1 MGQVS
6 AHKKQ
11 GTEAKFS
18 VRSAL
23 VFWAC
28 SHLFLSSQ
36 IFTDFDEIRQEIE
49 SETERLSGNNKVRR
63 RRTSECY
70 QLDGLSYSSKSR
82 FSSSA
87 RCGQSED
94 YRRVSFKQMQPDE
107 SINRVFFSPTEIL
120 GKAGTALLW
129 RPPRA
134 KENWISQQRLY
145 SLFIKFQPTAEN
157 HSIFFLRKVG
167 WNL

>member
-11 GTEAKFS
+11 GTEANSS

-49 SETERLSGNNKVRR
+49 NETERLSGNNKVRR
-63 RRTSECY
+63 RQTSECY
-70 QLDGLSYSSKSR
+70 QLGGLSHSRKSR

-107 SINRVFFSPTEIL
+107 SINSCFFFRLKFWGKRVWLCSGDRPELRKTGFHSRDYTPCLSNFSPEQKIT
-120 GKAGTALLW
+120 
-129 RPPRA
+129 P
-134 KENWISQQRLY
+134 
-145 SLFIKFQPTAEN
+145 
-157 HSIFFLRKVG
+157 FFLGGGYEMV
-167 WNL
+167 

>member
-11 GTEAKFS
+11 GTEANCS
-18 VRSAL
+18 VRSTL
-23 VFWAC
+23 VFWAR

-63 RRTSECY
+63 RQSSECY
-70 QLDGLSYSSKSR
+70 QLDGLSYSRKSR

-107 SINRVFFSPTEIL
+107 SINSLFFSD
-120 GKAGTALLW
+120 
-129 RPPRA
+129 
-134 KENWISQQRLY
+134 
-145 SLFIKFQPTAEN
+145 
-157 HSIFFLRKVG
+157 
-167 WNL
+167 

>member
-11 GTEAKFS
+11 GTEVNCS

-49 SETERLSGNNKVRR
+49 NETERLSGNNKVRR
-63 RRTSECY
+63 RQTSACY
-70 QLDGLSYSSKSR
+70 QLSYSRKSR
-82 FSSSA
+82 SSSSA

-94 YRRVSFKQMQPDE
+94 YRRVSFKQMQADE
-107 SINRVFFSPTEIL
+107 SINSWGFFLTEIL
-120 GKAGTALLW
+120 GKAGMALLW

-134 KENWISQQRLY
+134 KENWISQ
-145 SLFIKFQPTAEN
+145 
-157 HSIFFLRKVG
+157 
-167 WNL
+167 